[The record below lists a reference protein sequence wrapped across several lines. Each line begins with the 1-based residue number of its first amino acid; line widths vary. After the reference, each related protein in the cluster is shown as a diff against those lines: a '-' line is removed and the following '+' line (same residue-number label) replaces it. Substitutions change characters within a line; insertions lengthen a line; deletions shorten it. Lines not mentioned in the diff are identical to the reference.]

1 MIETANGRYMGD
13 MKTLTITEAKKNL
26 GKWLNAAVRGQEI
39 GIVAGDSVISLRK
52 VEIEANDYAW
62 REYGATQEELDK
74 FVKRV
79 NSQVE
84 KLRREGRL
92 IPVPNNLE
100 EALEKIA
107 GISPVRAKTT
117 ARTIRR
123 GKRRSRARAA

>member
-1 MIETANGRYMGD
+1 MDD

-26 GKWLNAAVRGQEI
+26 GKWLTAAARGQEI
-39 GIVAGDSVISLRK
+39 GIVAGDSIVSLRK

-62 REYGATQEELDK
+62 REYGASQDELDK

-79 NSQVE
+79 NAQVE

-92 IPVPNNLE
+92 IPVPDNLE

-107 GISPVRAKTT
+107 AIKPVRAKAT
-117 ARTIRR
+117 ARPLRR
-123 GKRRSRARAA
+123 GKSRSRARAA

>member
-1 MIETANGRYMGD
+1 MGR

-26 GKWLNAAVRGQEI
+26 GKWLNAAGRGQEI
-39 GIVAGDSVISLRK
+39 GIIAGDTVVALRK

-79 NSQVE
+79 NAQVE

-100 EALEKIA
+100 DALEKIA

-123 GKRRSRARAA
+123 GKSRSRARAA

>member
-1 MIETANGRYMGD
+1 MGD

-39 GIVAGDSVISLRK
+39 AIVAGDSIVSLRK

-62 REYGATQEELDK
+62 REYGASEDELEK

-79 NSQVE
+79 NAQVD

-92 IPVPNNLE
+92 ISVPNNLE

-107 GISPVRAKTT
+107 GISPVRPKAT
-117 ARTIRR
+117 ARPLRR
-123 GKRRSRARAA
+123 GKSRSRARAA

>member
-1 MIETANGRYMGD
+1 MGD

-26 GKWLNAAVRGQEI
+26 GKWLNAAVRGQDI
-39 GIVAGDSVISLRK
+39 GIVAGDSIVSLRK

-62 REYGATQEELDK
+62 REYGASEHELDK

-79 NSQVE
+79 NTQVE

-92 IPVPNNLE
+92 ISVPDNLE

-107 GISPVRAKTT
+107 GIGPVRAKTT
-117 ARTIRR
+117 ARPHRR
-123 GKRRSRARAA
+123 GKSRGRSRTA